1 MNIKKFVRSTF
12 IIISL
17 FGLAG
22 APAFLMPKTLFA
34 ASVTSLSDTLTRIKA
49 STASNHEIFFVTPT
63 GVTSGQTITVTFS
76 ADFTNVASIIED
88 DVDFASGSTSTCTS
102 ATYTEQTTVA
112 SGATASQWNVSSS
125 GQVITIESGGG
136 SATVASSK
144 CVRIR
149 IGTNATNSGTGAN
162 QISNGAADDDDNITI
177 GGTFADSGTA
187 TIDIIADDQVVI
199 TATVAPTFTF
209 TIDDNAIGFGAL
221 SASTGRW
228 ATANA
233 SGVDAS
239 ATTPTAANVL
249 TVATNAA
256 SGWTLT
262 YSGATLTSGGNTI
275 TDAATIDEDSDGTP
289 GTEQFGISAS
299 TNGDSTIATGYLR
312 DSAADF
318 DFVPNTTTTLASE
331 AVATATETISIS
343 YLANISGATEPG
355 SYSTTLTYIATGNF

>member
-1 MNIKKFVRSTF
+1 VWQ
-12 IIISL
+12 L
-17 FGLAG
+17 CHPFGLLKSYTKDCCEFIKEDIVG
-22 APAFLMPKTLFA
+22 
-34 ASVTSLSDTLTRIKA
+34 SRI
-49 STASNHEIFFVTPT
+49 
-63 GVTSGQTITVTFS
+63 
-76 ADFTNVASIIED
+76 
-88 DVDFASGSTSTCTS
+88 
-102 ATYTEQTTVA
+102 
-112 SGATASQWNVSSS
+112 
-125 GQVITIESGGG
+125 
-136 SATVASSK
+136 
-144 CVRIR
+144 VRICKR
-149 IGTNATNSGTGAN
+149 YAN
-162 QISNGAADDDDNITI
+162 QEEEGHFSIQQTDLCGQLIVKNPVEFKN
-177 GGTFADSGTA
+177 
-187 TIDIIADDQVVI
+187 
-199 TATVAPTFTF
+199 
-209 TIDDNAIGFGAL
+209 
-221 SASTGRW
+221 
-228 ATANA
+228 
-233 SGVDAS
+233 
-239 ATTPTAANVL
+239 